1 MNKKGDFFVSYEM
14 VLSISRIFVLIVF
27 ALGMSVLIGSQ
38 VDKEVT
44 SRDLEAQEYFNSL
57 ITCGTTN
64 HIIDESKLNNLD
76 NCLKT
81 DRYGAE
87 IEFKDKKVIVNKD
100 KFGNL
105 FGLCNTKT
113 IFCQEILYFDGINK
127 LNANILVVKNE

>member
-105 FGLCNTKT
+105 FGLCNTKGF
-113 IFCQEILYFDGINK
+113 FCQEILYFDGINK